1 MCHPGLSCVGC
12 CLDIDQ
18 SADLC
23 LAGTKTRNR
32 KKKKILLKTNTLS
45 FKSLGSVRLFFT
57 EINTFIQQ
65 GCILIK
71 SDTRDF
77 YIVTNNFY
85 LKKSCFFNFI
95 FIKKCRMVSTKY

>member
-32 KKKKILLKTNTLS
+32 KKKKIIIKNKYPIFQKFGVSKTFFLQKLILLFSK
-45 FKSLGSVRLFFT
+45 VA
-57 EINTFIQQ
+57 
-65 GCILIK
+65 
-71 SDTRDF
+71 
-77 YIVTNNFY
+77 Y
-85 LKKSCFFNFI
+85 
-95 FIKKCRMVSTKY
+95 